1 MAHAAAADVQCL
13 GLGLLISEDYWNS
26 TNLVSCGAAQSW
38 LVYGTHA
45 PRTPSKPFACPYGVN
60 DAYRHCMARNVF
72 VGHCHHHLVVNALDP
87 PARCWLLRWL
97 GVVLLS
103 CSRARFPHL
112 SLTTKLHIPSL
123 FSLSSDYGPYNKFAS
138 CVLSPQLASNNADCN
153 ATSAIS
159 IAARHSQYSSV
170 VHGGYHVTQQTPT
183 RRR

>member
-97 GVVLLS
+97 GAELFQS
-103 CSRARFPHL
+103 AFPTPFPDNETAY
-112 SLTTKLHIPSL
+112 SESL
-123 FSLSSDYGPYNKFAS
+123 FSLLRLRPVQQI
-138 CVLSPQLASNNADCN
+138 CLLRVI
-153 ATSAIS
+153 TSACL
-159 IAARHSQYSSV
+159 
-170 VHGGYHVTQQTPT
+170 
-183 RRR
+183 